1 MAYSIMGIKIIFMQ
15 YYKSGYKAALQP
27 VRKYPYIHH
36 GKICRLTAR
45 ALCALFAALFLFASC
60 GENNKES
67 TDKVVEQ
74 VESTANIKA
83 SERGKKME
91 QLLNN
96 FNRQSGKKR
105 FAAAK
110 PIFDLLYREEMTDS
124 LLNVTPDMPI
134 DSLDMQV
141 WYWAGEYFYETQDNN
156 DGLHYAMKAL
166 PLTLKS
172 DDLQLQ
178 SDCERLVGLFY
189 FRRSDY
195 VQAIEY
201 TRKSLEIDRRRGDKS
216 RISSSLNTLAG
227 ICLVAKQLKDGERYI
242 IEAIRYSTAAQDSN
256 RMAIQYGM
264 ASEIYHAMRKE
275 HKALNY
281 ARRAYELDQARGNTA
296 KVGIRLSQMTD
307 ALMSLGQ
314 FAEAERSVKRAIPIL
329 EKADNKLSL
338 SVCHN
343 QMGELLNRRG
353 AHAEAAQYF
362 EKAAEVFAARKDL
375 YNESRARIGLYEAL
389 KDTNP
394 TEASRQAMRYAALKD
409 SIYHHEM
416 EQNVSRYN
424 VKYKTEEMAHQKER
438 EHTEKRIILIVSI
451 ALIAILL
458 LVVAALIYMSRIR
471 RRSHQ
476 LLERMSRLREH
487 FFTNI
492 THEFRTPLTIILG
505 LSHELQGF
513 TGTPDEMDDKAKTI
527 ERQGNGLLMLI
538 NQLLDISKIK
548 SSVGDPDWRNGNIS
562 AYLAMIAES
571 YRDLANSRNIN
582 LQFFSK
588 DNVNMDFVPDYAR
601 KVLNNLLSNAFKF
614 TPEYGKV
621 RVLVW
626 REENQ
631 LHIDVSDTGKGMD
644 KETCAHIFEPFYQGE
659 TDMRNIGTGVGLT
672 LVKQIID
679 SINGTITVESEQRKG
694 TTFHIKVPIRNQC
707 RQHITDETEMNYPM
721 MPDNDTETPM
731 DSDSGNDNANRLL
744 IIEDNSDIAAYIGSQ
759 FTDRYDIAYASNG
772 NEGIEKALELVPD
785 LIITDLMMP
794 GIDGLELCRQ
804 VRSNEIINHIPI
816 IVITAKSSETER
828 IKGIE
833 AGADAYLYKPFNT
846 DELLTRVEKLLE
858 GRRIMREKFGGEM
871 IEQKENNSTHFN
883 ESELRFISKVTDA
896 VYLQLSRRK
905 EINVSLIA
913 SIVCMSNSQ
922 FYRKIVALT
931 GYTPTAYIQRIKI
944 KKAKLLLDGDP
955 KISFAEVADKCGFDA
970 YPNFVRAF
978 KNVCGVTPT
987 DYRKRENL

>member
-1 MAYSIMGIKIIFMQ
+1 M
-15 YYKSGYKAALQP
+15 
-27 VRKYPYIHH
+27 
-36 GKICRLTAR
+36 
-45 ALCALFAALFLFASC
+45 
-60 GENNKES
+60 
-67 TDKVVEQ
+67 
-74 VESTANIKA
+74 
-83 SERGKKME
+83 
-91 QLLNN
+91 
-96 FNRQSGKKR
+96 
-105 FAAAK
+105 
-110 PIFDLLYREEMTDS
+110 
-124 LLNVTPDMPI
+124 
-134 DSLDMQV
+134 
-141 WYWAGEYFYETQDNN
+141 
-156 DGLHYAMKAL
+156 
-166 PLTLKS
+166 
-172 DDLQLQ
+172 
-178 SDCERLVGLFY
+178 GLFY

-264 ASEIYHAMRKE
+264 ASEIYHAMGKE

-458 LVVAALIYMSRIR
+458 LVVAALVYMSRIR

-571 YRDLANSRNIN
+571 YRDLANSKNIN

-588 DNVNMDFVPDYAR
+588 DNVNMDFVPDYVV
-601 KVLNNLLSNAFKF
+601 KVMNNLLSNAFKF
-614 TPEYGKV
+614 TPAHGKV
-621 RVLVW
+621 SVLCW
-626 REENQ
+626 REDD
-631 LHIDVSDTGKGMD
+631 LLRVDVTDTGQGMD
-644 KETCAHIFEPFYQGE
+644 KESLKHVFEPFYQG
-659 TDMRNIGTGVGLT
+659 RNQTADGLGTGVGLA
-672 LVKQIID
+672 LVRQIMD
-679 SINGTITVESEQRKG
+679 AVEGRITVESKPNQG
-694 TTFHIKVPIRNQC
+694 TTFHLSAPIRNRC
-707 RQHITDETEMNYPM
+707 RRPIETEVDPSA
-721 MPDNDTETPM
+721 PHLPEAASELLDTESE
-731 DSDSGNDNANRLL
+731 DSACRLL
-744 IIEDNSDIAAYIGSQ
+744 VIEDNRDIAAYIGSQ
-759 FTDRYDIAYASNG
+759 FTDRYAVSYATDG
-772 NEGIEKALELVPD
+772 NAGLEKSLTLVPD
-785 LIITDLMMP
+785 LIITDLMIP
-794 GIDGLELCRQ
+794 GMDGLEVGRR
-804 VRSNEIINHIPI
+804 VRANEIINHIPI
-816 IVITAKSSETER
+816 IVVTAKITESDR
-828 IKGIE
+828 IAGIA
-833 AGADAYLYKPFNT
+833 AGADAYLSKPFNS
-846 DELLTRVEKLLE
+846 DELRTRVEKLLE
-858 GRRIMREKFGGEM
+858 GRRMLQEKFMQTVVTPRE
-871 IEQKENNSTHFN
+871 EEPKNQDVEAKPDE
-883 ESELRFISKVTDA
+883 EPSEPTQLSKADLCFLAKVTDA
-896 VYLQLSRRK
+896 VYLQLSRQK
-905 EINVSLIA
+905 EFDLSLIA
-913 SIVCMSNSQ
+913 TSVCMSYSQ
-922 FYRKIVALT
+922 FYRKVNALT
-931 GYTPTAYIQRIKI
+931 GYKPSAYIRRIKINKAKILLREDPKMNFGEVANRCGFSDYSNFVHAFKDVCGITPTAYRRDLTQS
-944 KKAKLLLDGDP
+944 P
-955 KISFAEVADKCGFDA
+955 E
-970 YPNFVRAF
+970 
-978 KNVCGVTPT
+978 
-987 DYRKRENL
+987 